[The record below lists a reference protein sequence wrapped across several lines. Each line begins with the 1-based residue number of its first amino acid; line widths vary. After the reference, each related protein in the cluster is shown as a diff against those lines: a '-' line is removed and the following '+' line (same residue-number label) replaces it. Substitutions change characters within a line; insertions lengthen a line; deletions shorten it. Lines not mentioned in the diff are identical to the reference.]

1 MEFDLVQTLNA
12 FFADFCCREGI
23 SCLLIFCHQLV
34 LRESIMGAVA
44 SFIPYFVINTS

>member
-23 SCLLIFCHQLV
+23 SCLLIFFHQLL
-34 LRESIMGAVA
+34 LRESIMGTVA